1 MKVNFLGVVSGVD
14 VFGGSSY
21 GVLVVFRI
29 FPSLD
34 FEIWGAGVWD
44 LGWREG
50 WEGGGRG
57 VG

>member
-1 MKVNFLGVVSGVD
+1 

-21 GVLVVFRI
+21 DVLESFRI
-29 FPSLD
+29 FASLD
-34 FEIWGAGVWD
+34 FEIWGAGVSD
-44 LGWREG
+44 LGWWEG